1 MSMKPDAR
9 IAYGFWRYGSGD
21 LELALKMIERAR
33 EAGVVHFDTADVYG
47 GRERLGAAETL
58 LGEVRKTAPSLL
70 QGALIATKVGVE
82 FGTPYNSSK
91 AYIANAV
98 NTSLRRLGVDR
109 IDLIYIHRPDLLAH
123 PEEVAEALDMLVK
136 QGKASSIGVSNY
148 APAQIDALLA
158 YLDAPLAALQ
168 IEFSVLNAAAL
179 FDGTIDQAM
188 VRKIPLYA
196 WSPLA
201 GGRLFS
207 GGDEHALRVRPVLEA
222 LAAEKDAGA
231 DAVALAFIL
240 RHPARIIP
248 IIGTKN
254 PARLANA
261 IAASAIELTRA
272 EWYRI
277 LEASLGRRMP

>member
-1 MSMKPDAR
+1 MSMKPDAC
-9 IAYGFWRYGSGD
+9 IAYGFWRYGAGD
-21 LELALKMIERAR
+21 LELALNMIERAR

-47 GRERLGAAETL
+47 GREKFGAAETL
-58 LGEVRKTAPSLL
+58 LGEVRKTTPSLL
-70 QGALIATKVGVE
+70 KGVEIATKVGVE

-91 AYIANAV
+91 AYIVNAV
-98 NTSLRRLGVDR
+98 DASLRRLGVECV
-109 IDLIYIHRPDLLAH
+109 DLLYIHRPDLLAH
-123 PEEVAEALDMLVK
+123 PEEAAEALDALVK

-148 APAQIDALLA
+148 APAQMDALSA
-158 YLDAPLAALQ
+158 YLDAPIAAHQ
-168 IEFSVLNAAAL
+168 VEFSVLNAAAL

-201 GGRLFS
+201 GGRLFG

-222 LAAEKDAGA
+222 LATEKDAGA

-254 PARLANA
+254 PAHLANA
-261 IAASAIELTRA
+261 IAASAVELTRA